1 MAREISARRVK
12 YSLSGISMDSEQA
25 QANKM
30 AWEKLATLLAQLGP
44 PAEQPKKEIIYVH
57 TQSYD
62 TANHYFLDFMKRNK
76 DRNLDSILEKNI
88 FYESGVSRVN
98 LLLI

>member
-25 QANKM
+25 QVNKM
-30 AWEKLATLLAQLGP
+30 SWERLATLLAQLGP
-44 PAEQPKKEIIYVH
+44 PEQSKKEIIHVH

-76 DRNLDSILEKNI
+76 DRNLDSLKKNI
-88 FYESGVSRVN
+88 FYESGVSKVN